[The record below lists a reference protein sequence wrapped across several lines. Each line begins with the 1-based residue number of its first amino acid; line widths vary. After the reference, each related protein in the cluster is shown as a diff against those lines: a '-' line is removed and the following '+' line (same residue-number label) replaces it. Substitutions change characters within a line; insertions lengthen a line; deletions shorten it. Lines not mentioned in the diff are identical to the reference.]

1 MVIKMKITLDQISGG
16 SEEVIIRYKQM
27 TERIEGLVRY
37 LERQEEKISVY
48 KEGHQHL
55 ISISDIIYLESVEG
69 VTFLYTENEVYK
81 INMTLM
87 SFETLYA
94 KEGFFRC
101 SKAMIINIYRIR
113 KLKSMPGSRIDAA
126 MDNEEHIIISR
137 RYAKALRDILK
148 EGIRCLD

>member
-1 MVIKMKITLDQISGG
+1 MVIKMKITLEQISAG

-37 LERQEEKISVY
+37 LEGQEEKISVY
-48 KEGHQHL
+48 KEGQQHL

-81 INMTLM
+81 INMTLV

-137 RYAKALRDILK
+137 RYAKALRDVLK